1 MSDTARPPHG
11 RRRAPLGGARAPR
24 GTSTLVVL
32 VVLTVMLLGSLALAR
47 ITEVSTLA
55 NGNVASADAAVQA
68 SEVGLNTAFAAV
80 RALADEESNSGG
92 WYFAAMQTADA
103 AGIPSVTWA
112 SAPEVVVG
120 SYQVRYVVERM
131 CSATPVVDTLSQCL
145 VRQIPQIGSN
155 REGVEQLDPPNSR
168 QFRVTVRVL
177 GPKDTQ
183 AWVQSMV
190 TRGDPS

>member
-1 MSDTARPPHG
+1 MKAALHRGQRRPGACG
-11 RRRAPLGGARAPR
+11 RQR

-32 VVLTVMLLGSLALAR
+32 VVLTVMLLGSLSLAR
-47 ITEVSTLA
+47 ITEVSTLV
-55 NGNVASADAAVQA
+55 NGNVASADTAVQA

-80 RALADEESNSGG
+80 RALADEESDSAG
-92 WYFAAMQTADA
+92 WYFAAMQAADA
-103 AGIPSVTWA
+103 AGIPSISWT

-120 SYQVRYVVERM
+120 SYRVRYVVERM
-131 CSATPVVDTLSQCL
+131 CSSAPVVDTLSQCL
-145 VRQIPQIGSN
+145 VRQIPQVASN

-183 AWVQSMV
+183 AWVQSML
-190 TRGDPS
+190 TRGDPT

>member
-1 MSDTARPPHG
+1 MTHAILPRQAQRQRRAQRSARP
-11 RRRAPLGGARAPR
+11 AR

-55 NGNVASADAAVQA
+55 TGNVASAEAAVQA
-68 SEVGLNTAFAAV
+68 SEVGLNTAFAAA
-80 RALADEESNSGG
+80 RALTDEETSTGN
-92 WYFAAMQTADA
+92 WYYAAMQTTDS
-103 AGIPSVTWA
+103 AGIPQVSFD

-120 SYQVRYVVERM
+120 SYSVRYVVERM
-131 CSATPVVDTLSQCL
+131 CSVAPVVDTLSQCL

-168 QFRVTVRVL
+168 QFRLTVRVT
-177 GPKDTQ
+177 GPKSTQ
-183 AWVQSMV
+183 VWVQSMV
-190 TRGDPS
+190 TRGT